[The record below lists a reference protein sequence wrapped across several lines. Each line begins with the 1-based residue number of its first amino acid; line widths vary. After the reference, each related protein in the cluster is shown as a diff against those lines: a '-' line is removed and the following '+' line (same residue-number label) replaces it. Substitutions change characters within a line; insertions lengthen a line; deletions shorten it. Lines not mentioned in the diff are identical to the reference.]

1 MKPQELYDV
10 TFPLKRTKVCID
22 MEHQT
27 RCRGVKPDWD
37 QGEKNKKRKEEINN
51 SWLRI
56 LLYIIK
62 RILELKCLILQV
74 RVLKYLGP

>member
-27 RCRGVKPDWD
+27 RCRGVKPDSD
-37 QGEKNKKRKEEINN
+37 QGEKNKIRKEEINN
-51 SWLRI
+51 S
-56 LLYIIK
+56 
-62 RILELKCLILQV
+62 
-74 RVLKYLGP
+74 